1 MPRYRH
7 WSYRSEWENCYHQ
20 AVYNLEQEK
29 ARTTVIIR
37 SGKSSEQ
44 RQTPFFS
51 PPPLTLFLHNLN
63 FSFFLS
69 SKTEYCTYIH
79 GALIHVW
86 LFVTPWT
93 VACQAP
99 LSMGFPSPWDLPGKN
114 TGVFL
119 LRNLPD
125 PKIKPMSP
133 ALAGE
138 FFTEPPRKP
147 VVKHIFAKYQLG
159 GASKL

>member
-7 WSYRSEWENCYHQ
+7 WSYRSEWANCYHQ

-37 SGKSSEQ
+37 SGKSREQ
-44 RQTPFFS
+44 RETPFIS

-69 SKTEYCTYIH
+69 SKTDYCTYIH
-79 GALIHVW
+79 GALIRVW

-99 LSMGFPSPWDLPGKN
+99 LSMGFPSPWDSPGRN
-114 TGVFL
+114 TGVE
-119 LRNLPD
+119 LPFPSQESSW
-125 PKIKPMSP
+125 PKDQTHVSCTGRWILYRATKE
-133 ALAGE
+133 ANCEAY
-138 FFTEPPRKP
+138 
-147 VVKHIFAKYQLG
+147 IC
-159 GASKL
+159 